1 MEISSNYDS
10 MIVVT
15 AAGLTFETAAAKAC
29 ALREFR
35 IRGVKTNIQFLEN
48 AVTHPRFLSGQTTTR
63 FIDQSPELMHIRP
76 RRDRATR
83 LLKALAN
90 SIVNGPPG
98 SSESYVRPSP
108 FFAPV
113 PPLAPD
119 RQCIDSPAMTV
130 FRDQG
135 AEGLSRW
142 LRASKELQIT
152 DTTFR
157 DAHQSLLA
165 TRVRTRDLL
174 AIAPTTAQLC
184 SNLFSLE
191 MGRGHF

>member
-1 MEISSNYDS
+1 MPSLIQPFSQGKQQPALSTNHRNSCIS
-10 MIVVT
+10 VR
-15 AAGLTFETAAAKAC
+15 AET
-29 ALREFR
+29 
-35 IRGVKTNIQFLEN
+35 G
-48 AVTHPRFLSGQTTTR
+48 
-63 FIDQSPELMHIRP
+63 
-76 RRDRATR
+76 ATR

-98 SSESYVRPSP
+98 SSESYARPSP

-113 PPLAPD
+113 PPLATD
-119 RQCIDSPAMTV
+119 RQYTDSPAMAV

-135 AEGLSRW
+135 AEGLSKW
-142 LRASKELQIT
+142 LRASKELQLT

-174 AIAPTTAQLC
+174 AVAPTTARLC

-191 MGRGHF
+191 MWGEEPLLMSLTDS